1 MLACE
6 HAEETGTVSEKAPR
20 QPMTDG
26 EREILF
32 QMQQLQ
38 AKWVD
43 LVHMCINHMGTQ
55 RFRIDELCQNVQD
68 LTREVQEL
76 KQQLMK
82 DRLF

>member
-1 MLACE
+1 M
-6 HAEETGTVSEKAPR
+6 SEQAPR
-20 QPMTDG
+20 REPMTNG

-68 LTREVQEL
+68 LTKEVQEL
-76 KQQLMK
+76 KQQLTK

>member
-1 MLACE
+1 M
-6 HAEETGTVSEKAPR
+6 SEKAPR
-20 QPMTDG
+20 QPITDG

-38 AKWVD
+38 AKWMD
-43 LVHMCINHMGTQ
+43 LVHMCINHRGTQ

-68 LTREVQEL
+68 LTKAVQEL
-76 KQQLMK
+76 KQQLTK

>member
-1 MLACE
+1 M
-6 HAEETGTVSEKAPR
+6 SEKAPR

-43 LVHMCINHMGTQ
+43 LVHMCINHSGNL
-55 RFRIDELCQNVQD
+55 RFRIDELCQNVED
-68 LTREVQEL
+68 LTKEVQEL
-76 KQQLMK
+76 KQQIAR

>member
-1 MLACE
+1 MPEC
-6 HAEETGTVSEKAPR
+6 GGSRTVSEKAPR
-20 QPMTDG
+20 DPMTNG

-43 LVHMCINHMGTQ
+43 LVHMCIKHMATQ
-55 RFRIDELCQNVQD
+55 SFRIDELCQNVQD
-68 LTREVQEL
+68 LTKEVQEL
-76 KQQLMK
+76 KQQLTK